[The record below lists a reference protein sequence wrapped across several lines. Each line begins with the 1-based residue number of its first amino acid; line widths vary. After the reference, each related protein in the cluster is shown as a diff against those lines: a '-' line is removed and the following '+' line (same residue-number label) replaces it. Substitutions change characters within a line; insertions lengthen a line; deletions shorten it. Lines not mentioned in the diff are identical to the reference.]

1 MIEVYNISKSFFSGR
16 KKIQVL
22 SDISFKLE
30 RGKILTV
37 IGKSGSGK
45 TTLLNCI
52 GGLQVPDSGQI
63 SCLGMDI
70 HSLSKKRLCHFQRNK
85 LGFVFQSGNLL
96 SYLTV
101 FENIVFPL
109 ILNGYTKKDRDKRVK
124 ELLERVELKQYPK
137 AMPNELSGGQAQR
150 AAFARA
156 IAHSPDILLADEPT
170 ASIDTQTGLN
180 LVKLMCQLGRE
191 NNSTIIISTHD
202 NEIIKNADKIIYLKD
217 GKITGVQNDKM
228 V

>member
-52 GGLQVPDSGQI
+52 GGLEVPDSGQI

-109 ILNGYTKKDRDKRVK
+109 ILNGYTKKDRDKRVQ

-180 LVKLMCQLGRE
+180 LVKLMYQLGRE

-202 NEIIKNADKIIYLKD
+202 NEIIKHADKIIHIKD
-217 GKITGVQNDKM
+217 GKITGV
-228 V
+228 

>member
-1 MIEVYNISKSFFSGR
+1 MITVDNISKSFFSGR

-22 SDISFKLE
+22 SDISFELE

-52 GGLQVPDSGQI
+52 GGLEFPDSGRI

-85 LGFVFQSGNLL
+85 LGFVFQTGNLL

-101 FENIVFPL
+101 FENVVFPL
-109 ILNGYTKKDRDKRVK
+109 ILNGYTKKDRNCVPVRDSSASAASANTAWDSVFMG
-124 ELLERVELKQYPK
+124 K
-137 AMPNELSGGQAQR
+137 AAP
-150 AAFARA
+150 
-156 IAHSPDILLADEPT
+156 
-170 ASIDTQTGLN
+170 
-180 LVKLMCQLGRE
+180 E
-191 NNSTIIISTHD
+191 NSVGENS
-202 NEIIKNADKIIYLKD
+202 
-217 GKITGVQNDKM
+217 
-228 V
+228 

>member
-1 MIEVYNISKSFFSGR
+1 MITVDNISKSFFSGR

-22 SDISFKLE
+22 SDISFELE

-52 GGLQVPDSGQI
+52 GGLEFPDSGRI

-85 LGFVFQSGNLL
+85 LGFVFQTGNLL

-101 FENIVFPL
+101 FENVVFPL
-109 ILNGYTKKDRDKRVK
+109 ILNGYTKKDRNKRVK
-124 ELLERVELKQYPK
+124 ELLERVELTQHHQ

-170 ASIDTQTGLN
+170 ASIDTQTGLH
-180 LVKLMCQLGRE
+180 LVKLMCQLGRD

-202 NEIIKNADKIIYLKD
+202 NEIIKHSDKIIHLKD
-217 GKITGVQNDKM
+217 GKITGV
-228 V
+228 